1 MQRARRASRLYNVRR
16 EKQIMNSPEPPA
28 DESGPEEHWQFSASQ
43 NWRRIRERRETLR
56 FLISANLRAGH
67 RDKLLG
73 NLWNLLDPLLF
84 LGVYF
89 LVFGIG
95 LRQAQ
100 GDPLGFVVY
109 LSIGVLAFR
118 FFEGCVSQASV
129 CIRSNTGLLH
139 SVYFPKAMLPIA
151 VCFSRLY
158 DFLWGLSIL
167 LTVMWLGL
175 GFSFSI
181 QIVWL
186 PLIVLLQFL
195 LCLGFA
201 FVVAYLGSIFA
212 DTQNIVAIGT
222 RLLFFL
228 SPADVRGTGFLS
240 HDFAEA
246 ARDAD
251 QWLYL
256 PALRRVK
263 RIAATDKS
271 ASFMGSDLTFA
282 DLTRRDLDA
291 FDYRLLGTSKVRDA
305 AVWQIEAFDHVL
317 ESHGLSRAAAREAV
331 TTRYTELHQQGEP
344 VHTWP
349 VTAGDALG
357 NGA

>member
-1 MQRARRASRLYNVRR
+1 VRR

-129 CIRSNTGLLH
+129 CVRSNTGLLH

-181 QIVWL
+181 QILWL

-228 SPADVRGTGFLS
+228 SPIFYFARSRGDHEGIIPEQYLFFYDLNPVARLL
-240 HDFAEA
+240 DAY
-246 ARDAD
+246 RDAML
-251 QWLYL
+251 WGTAPTTETFLYL
-256 PALRRVK
+256 GGMVFVALV
-263 RIAATDKS
+263 
-271 ASFMGSDLTFA
+271 
-282 DLTRRDLDA
+282 
-291 FDYRLLGTSKVRDA
+291 LGF
-305 AVWQIEAFDHVL
+305 WLF
-317 ESHGLSRAAAREAV
+317 SRAEGRFAK
-331 TTRYTELHQQGEP
+331 YL
-344 VHTWP
+344 
-349 VTAGDALG
+349 
-357 NGA
+357 

>member
-1 MQRARRASRLYNVRR
+1 MQSASRPPRLDYVRR
-16 EKQIMNSPEPPA
+16 EKHIMNSSEPSA
-28 DESGPEEHWQFSASQ
+28 DESGPEEHWHFSAFQ

-129 CIRSNTGLLH
+129 CVRSQVGLLH

-167 LTVMWLGL
+167 LGVMWLGL
-175 GFSFSI
+175 GYTFTP
-181 QIVWL
+181 QIFWL
-186 PLIVLLQFL
+186 PLIVLIQLL
-195 LCLGFA
+195 LCIGLSFI
-201 FVVAYLGSIFA
+201 VAYLGVIFA
-212 DTQNIVAIGT
+212 DTQNIVAMGT

-228 SPADVRGTGFLS
+228 SPIFY
-240 HDFAEA
+240 FARSREGHVGIVPEE
-246 ARDAD
+246 
-251 QWLYL
+251 YL
-256 PALRRVK
+256 F
-263 RIAATDKS
+263 IY
-271 ASFMGSDLTFA
+271 DLNP
-282 DLTRRDLDA
+282 LTRLFDAYRDSMLWGSA
-291 FDYRLLGTSKVRDA
+291 PTTETFSYLGAIVIVA
-305 AVWQIEAFDHVL
+305 LIVGFWLF
-317 ESHGLSRAAAREAV
+317 SRAEGRFAK
-331 TTRYTELHQQGEP
+331 YI
-344 VHTWP
+344 
-349 VTAGDALG
+349 
-357 NGA
+357 